1 MLQAQI
7 RVPDQQL
14 ASDNNMCLGPFVCV
28 VAQQGKMRKS
38 VTTITWSMLLVEAAS
53 DVQLF
58 VMAFATQI
66 KANFV
71 WAVSAGV
78 TPPLDWVMSTC
89 ITAHTA
95 QST

>member
-1 MLQAQI
+1 MLQAQS
-7 RVPDQQL
+7 RVPDQQF
-14 ASDNNMCLGPFVCV
+14 ASDNNMCLGPCVCV
-28 VAQQGKMRKS
+28 VAQQDKMRNS
-38 VTTITWSMLLVEAAS
+38 VATITWSMLLVEAAS

-66 KANFV
+66 KADFV
-71 WAVSAGV
+71 WAVCAGV
-78 TPPLDWVMSTC
+78 APSLDWVVSTC